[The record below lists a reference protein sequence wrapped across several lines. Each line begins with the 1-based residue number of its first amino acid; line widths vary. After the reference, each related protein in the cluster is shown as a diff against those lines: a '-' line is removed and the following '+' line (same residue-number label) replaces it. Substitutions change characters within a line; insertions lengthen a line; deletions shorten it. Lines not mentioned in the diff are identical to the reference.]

1 MDIDAEKGISEA
13 IKARMTEKSQ
23 ELSKGRKKREISAT
37 LATEADLAKF
47 AEISNHPVHKSSQ
60 ILCLDLHPTKD
71 NLALT
76 GGADNKVVLL
86 DRSSGKA
93 VATMSGHSK
102 KITRVL
108 FHPTE
113 DIAFSASSDK
123 TVKIWNSSTGAATH
137 TLKEHTADVTGITV
151 HATGEFLVTASSDKS
166 WAFYDIATGTCRAH
180 VKDSNVLTGYSD
192 AQFHPDGLILGT
204 GTADSLVRVWD
215 IKSQHNVVTFPAH
228 EGPVNALAFSENG
241 YYLATCAQDGVK
253 VWDLRKVAK
262 QGAQATAV
270 KHLGADG
277 GEATDVTFDQSG
289 TYIGFANGNAIRVH
303 HTKTWDEVV
312 ALTGHTAG
320 TTGVAF
326 GPDARLLAST
336 SKDRLLRFFA

>member
-1 MDIDAEKGISEA
+1 MRSTL
-13 IKARMTEKSQ
+13 R
-23 ELSKGRKKREISAT
+23 SAT
-37 LATEADLAKF
+37 TLFTRLATLTLFIFLTLILSQVLGYALQ
-47 AEISNHPVHKSSQ
+47 SSQ

-93 VATMSGHSK
+93 VATMSGHTK

-113 DIAFSASSDK
+113 DVAFSASSDK

-180 VKDSNVLTGYSD
+180 VKDPEVKAGYRSLSPSSHPPSLAVGERRFVLLD
-192 AQFHPDGLILGT
+192 F
-204 GTADSLVRVWD
+204 R
-215 IKSQHNVVTFPAH
+215 
-228 EGPVNALAFSENG
+228 
-241 YYLATCAQDGVK
+241 
-253 VWDLRKVAK
+253 
-262 QGAQATAV
+262 
-270 KHLGADG
+270 
-277 GEATDVTFDQSG
+277 
-289 TYIGFANGNAIRVH
+289 
-303 HTKTWDEVV
+303 
-312 ALTGHTAG
+312 
-320 TTGVAF
+320 
-326 GPDARLLAST
+326 
-336 SKDRLLRFFA
+336 